1 MFGMGTGV
9 TLDVIDTRY
18 GISLE
23 ILIWNF
29 TKKFRLK
36 DSPFLSKRLVPSKPH
51 IGEKV
56 LVGVKYSDQALDL
69 LV

>member
-1 MFGMGTGV
+1 MGTGV

-29 TKKFRLK
+29 ARN
-36 DSPFLSKRLVPSKPH
+36 SEMEFLYE
-51 IGEKV
+51 I
-56 LVGVKYSDQALDL
+56 QAEG
-69 LV
+69 